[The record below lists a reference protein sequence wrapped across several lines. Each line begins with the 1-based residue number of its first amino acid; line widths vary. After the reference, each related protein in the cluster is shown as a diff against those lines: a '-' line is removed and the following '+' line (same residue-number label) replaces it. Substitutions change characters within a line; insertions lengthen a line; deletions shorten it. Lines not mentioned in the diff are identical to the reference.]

1 MPPKNRLV
9 FKGRRGARAVA
20 LKILYAIDI
29 RNIAPDEAI
38 SLFYESFGGET
49 DTTSKHDSDLS
60 LNSGSWDRAFME
72 FLVRGVCR
80 HRKELDKIIE
90 SVSENWKVYRMSVVD
105 RNIMRMAVFEMLYCS
120 EIPPKVSINEAVE
133 LGKVFGDKDSS
144 AFING
149 ILDRVYQSR
158 EQINSSCGV
167 IARNHAFSGS
177 SE

>member
-29 RNIAPDEAI
+29 RNVAPDEAI
-38 SLFYESFGGET
+38 VLFYESFGGEIDT
-49 DTTSKHDSDLS
+49 DAKHDSDLN
-60 LNSGSWDRAFME
+60 LNPGSWDRAFME

-90 SVSENWKVYRMSVVD
+90 SVSENWKIYRMSIVD

-149 ILDRVYQSR
+149 ILDRVYQST
-158 EQINSSCGV
+158 EQANSSCGA
-167 IARNHAFSGS
+167 IARTPALGGS